1 MIYQRTIPQILS
13 LREEEEA
20 ELTLGIV
27 YGTIQ
32 VAYWGCV
39 FPLHLGII
47 TTCVKEDYI
56 VYIAAKKGTL
66 TTDGAKRI
74 YSSI

>member
-47 TTCVKEDYI
+47 TTCVKEDYS
-56 VYIAAKKGTL
+56 
-66 TTDGAKRI
+66 I
-74 YSSI
+74 YSGEERDTDDGWCQANL